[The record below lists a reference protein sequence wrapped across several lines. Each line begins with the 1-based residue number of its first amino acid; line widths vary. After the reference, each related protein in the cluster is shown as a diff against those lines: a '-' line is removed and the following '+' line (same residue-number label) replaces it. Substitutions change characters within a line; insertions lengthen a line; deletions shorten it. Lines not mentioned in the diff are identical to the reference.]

1 MPRHQ
6 AYNAHVSNINTHG
19 STRFVEHEG
28 RTEFM
33 NCPKNDNY
41 TYDRSL
47 VGNWVEE
54 RQNFAADGPLG
65 GTVPLTTAA
74 TTETKTI
81 YQQWDPLQN
90 LSRVAQNKTVAQA
103 NGYAGQVG
111 AKATSLPEQ
120 ARHGWA
126 GTQALEE
133 QVNAP
138 KKSGAEV
145 FGTTMSPSGGP
156 WVSSY
161 QLGCAQGL
169 QERSPR
175 SWNRHILNYEDQ
187 FNNGPEVATKLS
199 IPKLGTKFNPYLS
212 TARRDYRTPTG
223 TSDKRVNV
231 RTPIQEGNGLVGAV
245 EGGVAGQSA
254 PHYGHGHE
262 EKDTLGHM
270 DMALIPAQAAV

>member
-111 AKATSLPEQ
+111 AKATSLPNRRGMAGQGRKPWRSRLTLQRNLVQKCLAQPCPQ
-120 ARHGWA
+120 AEGLGSRR
-126 GTQALEE
+126 T
-133 QVNAP
+133 
-138 KKSGAEV
+138 
-145 FGTTMSPSGGP
+145 
-156 WVSSY
+156 SSVAHRVCRRGH
-161 QLGCAQGL
+161 LGRG
-169 QERSPR
+169 
-175 SWNRHILNYEDQ
+175 
-187 FNNGPEVATKLS
+187 
-199 IPKLGTKFNPYLS
+199 
-212 TARRDYRTPTG
+212 TG
-223 TSDKRVNV
+223 TS
-231 RTPIQEGNGLVGAV
+231 
-245 EGGVAGQSA
+245 
-254 PHYGHGHE
+254 
-262 EKDTLGHM
+262 
-270 DMALIPAQAAV
+270 

>member
-1 MPRHQ
+1 M
-6 AYNAHVSNINTHG
+6 
-19 STRFVEHEG
+19 
-28 RTEFM
+28 
-33 NCPKNDNY
+33 
-41 TYDRSL
+41 
-47 VGNWVEE
+47 
-54 RQNFAADGPLG
+54 
-65 GTVPLTTAA
+65 PLTTAA

-223 TSDKRVNV
+223 MSDKRVNV